1 MSAGFQLNTPSV
13 AAEDVDGEVIAIN
26 MATGV
31 YVSMVGWSAW
41 AWHQVV
47 SGVTPRAIAAHLEAR
62 GIAEGA
68 DHVARFVDALV
79 ADRLVVAS
87 TASSTATS
95 DNTSETALPPSPE
108 VEFTGLTAERHTDM
122 EDLILLDPV
131 HDVDA
136 AEGWPRAAATT
147 E

>member
-1 MSAGFQLNTPSV
+1 MPAGYQLNVPTV
-13 AAEDVDGEVIAIN
+13 AAEDVDGEVIIIN

-31 YVSMVGWSAW
+31 YVSLVGWSAW
-41 AWHQVV
+41 TWHQVI
-47 SGVTPRAIAAHLEAR
+47 GGTAPGAIAAHLESR
-62 GIAEGA
+62 GIADA
-68 DHVARFVDALV
+68 DGQVARFVDALV

-87 TASSTATS
+87 TSASPTAS
-95 DNTSETALPPSPE
+95 DDPGVAPGPDM
-108 VEFTGLTAERHTDM
+108 EFTGLVVERHTDM

-136 AEGWPRAAATT
+136 AEGWPRAATAT